1 MTHRFSKPRVKIEPR
16 DVPAEVAGRRVGLSL
31 AEFEEKLP
39 EYLARGFP
47 PPDPTS
53 GLFDLVAIEE
63 WMDKRHQ
70 RGNLTDGPA
79 LRDARDVA
87 SARLREPLRGAR

>member
-1 MTHRFSKPRVKIEPR
+1 MTNRSSKPRARVEPR
-16 DVPAEVAGRRVGLSL
+16 DVPAEATARRLGLSL
-31 AEFEEKLP
+31 ADFEDKLP
-39 EYLARGFP
+39 EYLVRGFP

-63 WMDKRHQ
+63 WMDQRH
-70 RGNLTDGPA
+70 RRDSLTAGPA

-87 SARLREPLRGAR
+87 STRLREPLRGAR